1 MSRTATVH
9 KVLIHIWV
17 KLCVPRSIVDYDTE
31 SSALSCSELGL
42 GTKYLWSID
51 VNIRYLGTKLKF
63 RRVIAQNSVGTSVL
77 VKQIPCQAFT
87 NPGRI
92 YNATSS
98 YTSKY
103 CDLLL
108 GQCQSSR
115 EPMELPD
122 RSRRE
127 KNLLLCAL

>member
-1 MSRTATVH
+1 M
-9 KVLIHIWV
+9 
-17 KLCVPRSIVDYDTE
+17 
-31 SSALSCSELGL
+31 
-42 GTKYLWSID
+42 
-51 VNIRYLGTKLKF
+51 GTKLKF
-63 RRVIAQNSVGTSVL
+63 RRVIAQSSVGTSVL

-98 YTSKY
+98 YPSKY

-115 EPMELPD
+115 GPMELSD
-122 RSRRE
+122 G
-127 KNLLLCAL
+127 CARD